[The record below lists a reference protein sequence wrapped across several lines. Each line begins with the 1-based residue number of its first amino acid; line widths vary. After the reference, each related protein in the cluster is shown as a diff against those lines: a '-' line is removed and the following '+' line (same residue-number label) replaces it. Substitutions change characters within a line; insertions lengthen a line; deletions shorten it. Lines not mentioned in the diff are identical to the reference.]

1 MWCKMRQPPTPSLL
15 DPAAPPWRYLEQR
28 VVAGIPFVCI
38 GSAPALAGDPALRL
52 RLQDDALAIRRL
64 GGNAWLAPVSG
75 GVQKLFAHP
84 AISRR
89 ALQQMYDLLPPVI
102 ATGKATVWSKAGGSA

>member
-1 MWCKMRQPPTPSLL
+1 MRCKMRQPPTSSLF

-102 ATGKATVWSKAGGSA
+102 ATEKAVVWAKGGTRR

>member
-1 MWCKMRQPPTPSLL
+1 MRQPQPPPPLF

-38 GSAPALAGDPALRL
+38 GSAPALAGDLEARV

-84 AISRR
+84 GVSRR
-89 ALQQMYDLLPPVI
+89 ALQQMYDLLPPVV
-102 ATGKATVWSKAGGSA
+102 ATEKATVWAKTGGAGR

>member
-1 MWCKMRQPPTPSLL
+1 MRQTQKPLPPLL
-15 DPAAPPWRYLEQR
+15 DPAAPPWCHQQE
-28 VVAGIPFVCI
+28 VIAGIPFVCLRA
-38 GSAPALAGDPALRL
+38 APAAIGVPAPL
-52 RLQDDALAIRRL
+52 LQLEDAALAIRRL

-102 ATGKATVWSKAGGSA
+102 ATEKATVWAKAGGTG

>member
-1 MWCKMRQPPTPSLL
+1 MRQPPTPSLL

-28 VVAGIPFVCI
+28 VVAG
-38 GSAPALAGDPALRL
+38 DPAPLL

-102 ATGKATVWSKAGGSA
+102 ATGKATVWSKAGGTG

>member
-38 GSAPALAGDPALRL
+38 GSAPAPLL